1 METVT
6 TILEMRAAVRGLKE
20 KGERIGFVPTMG
32 YFHEGHLS
40 LMRRSVKTTGGTV
53 VSLFVNPTQFGP
65 QEDLARYPKDLKKDT
80 TLAEQEG
87 VHFLFC
93 PSAEEMYGPNFRT
106 YVRVEGLETKLC
118 GRTRPTH
125 FRGVCTVVLKLFEIV
140 RPDLAFFG
148 QKDAQQSLIIKKMVR
163 DLNLDVSIEVLPTV
177 READGL
183 AMSSRNAYLSRDER
197 RAAPVIYRSL
207 EEAAGR
213 VRAGE
218 RDARKLVRGIEERIR
233 RAGAGR
239 VDYVQIVDPET
250 LEDLEALV
258 RGDALVAAAVYFGGA
273 RLIDNIMLRVD

>member
-1 METVT
+1 METLK
-6 TILEMRAAVRGLKE
+6 TIQEMRAAVRALKE

-40 LMRRSVKTTGGTV
+40 LMRRSVKTTDSTV
-53 VSLFVNPTQFGP
+53 VSLFVNPIQFGP
-65 QEDLARYPKDLKKDT
+65 QEDLARYPKDLKKDSA
-80 TLAEQEG
+80 LAEKEG

-93 PSAEEMYGPNFRT
+93 PSAEEMYGRDFRT

-140 RPDLAFFG
+140 RPDVAFFG

-163 DLNLDVSIEVLPTV
+163 DLNLDVEIEVLPTV

-183 AMSSRNAYLSRDER
+183 AMSSRNVYLSRDER

-207 EEAAGR
+207 EEAADR

-233 RAGAGR
+233 RTGVGR
-239 VDYVQIVDPET
+239 IDYVQIVDPET
-250 LEDLEALV
+250 LEDLDTIG
-258 RGDALVAAAVYFGGA
+258 RGEILVAAAVYFGGA